1 MLSRFSFT
9 KKPVKSDVRQTR
21 GALFTSKRAARCSF
35 MKRVQDVC
43 FIKSAVTPDQYPRH
57 SLPEIAFIGRSNV
70 GKSSLLNSLANKKN
84 LARISNTPGR
94 TQLINFFDV
103 DDKFCFVDLPGYG
116 FAKVPE
122 HVKKQW
128 QPMIEAY
135 LLKSEALK
143 SVVLIVDSRHK
154 PSRHDILMREW
165 LQVYDIPVI
174 VVATKIDKI
183 PKTKQKQHLK
193 VVRETLRLRSS
204 ETLLPFSALNG
215 EGLKAVWQA
224 IVQMA
229 LTPR

>member
-1 MLSRFSFT
+1 MKRIQ
-9 KKPVKSDVRQTR
+9 DVR
-21 GALFTSKRAARCSF
+21 
-35 MKRVQDVC
+35 

-70 GKSSLLNSLANKKN
+70 GKSSLLNSLVHKKN

-94 TQLINFFDV
+94 TQLINFFNV
-103 DDKFCFVDLPGYG
+103 DDKLCFVDLPGYG

-135 LLKSEALK
+135 LLKSEQLK
-143 SVVLIVDSRHK
+143 SVVLIVDSRHT
-154 PSRHDILMREW
+154 PSRHDILMWDW
-165 LQVYDIPVI
+165 LQAYDIPVV

-183 PKTKQKQHLK
+183 PKTRQKKHLK
-193 VVRETLRLRSS
+193 VVRDTLKLRSS
-204 ETLLPFSALNG
+204 EILLPFSALSG

-224 IVQMA
+224 IMQMTLA
-229 LTPR
+229 PR